1 MLLLSVVIV
10 AIAVL
15 LFYVRRETYVD
26 IPHTRGVVIDIIDDA
41 HEKGGFTENHIE
53 RMEELLK
60 PLMKHD
66 RDKKTYN
73 AVFEYAR
80 QDRIRDVDEIIDI
93 YFSSLMRK

>member
-1 MLLLSVVIV
+1 MLLLIVVIL
-10 AIAVL
+10 AITVL

-26 IPHTRGVVIDIIDDA
+26 ILHTRGLVIDIIDDA
-41 HEKGGFTENHIE
+41 HEKGGFTENHLE

-73 AVFEYAR
+73 AVFDYAR
-80 QDRIRDVDEIIDI
+80 QGRIRDVDEIIEL
-93 YFSSLMRK
+93 YFRSFTRK

>member
-1 MLLLSVVIV
+1 MLLLIVVIL
-10 AIAVL
+10 AITVL

-26 IPHTRGVVIDIIDDA
+26 IQFTRGLVIDIIDDA
-41 HEKGGFTENHIE
+41 HEKGGFTENHLE

-73 AVFEYAR
+73 AVFDYAR
-80 QDRIRDVDEIIDI
+80 QGRIRDVDEIIEL
-93 YFSSLMRK
+93 YFRSFTRK